1 MKSGKYGTIFEP
13 KELYSFVVKKDKDKD
28 KFVGDMA
35 VDIAKTNTDAVVLAL
50 GNVKAVTVDA
60 RLITEYNNVYYSQIN
75 NYDDIVNELEAH
87 MKKYNVNVLVENL
100 SIPEMINHE
109 DDLVVLARNND
120 VVVVS
125 IV

>member
-13 KELYSFVVKKDKDKD
+13 KELYSFVVKKDKE
-28 KFVGDMA
+28 KFVGDIA
-35 VDIAKTNTDAVVLAL
+35 VDFAKTNTDAVVLAL

-60 RLITEYNNVYYSQIN
+60 RLITEYTNVYYSQIN
-75 NYDDIVNELEAH
+75 SYEDIVNELEAH
-87 MKKYNVNVLVENL
+87 MKKYNVNVLVVNL
-100 SIPEMINHE
+100 PVPEMIKHE

>member
-13 KELYSFVVKKDKDKD
+13 KELYSFVVKKDKA

-60 RLITEYNNVYYSQIN
+60 RLITEYTNVYYSQIN

-87 MKKYNVNVLVENL
+87 MKKYNVNVLVVNL
-100 SIPEMINHE
+100 PVSEMIKHE
-109 DDLVVLARNND
+109 DDLGALARNND

>member
-1 MKSGKYGTIFEP
+1 MKSGKYGTILEP
-13 KELYSFVVKKDKDKD
+13 KELYSFVVKKDKE

-60 RLITEYNNVYYSQIN
+60 RIITEYTNVYYSQFN
-75 NYDDIVNELEAH
+75 NYEDIINELETH
-87 MKKYNVNVLVENL
+87 MKKYNVNVLVVTL
-100 SIPEMINHE
+100 SVPEMIKYE
-109 DDLVVLARNND
+109 DDLGELARNHD

>member
-13 KELYSFVVKKDKDKD
+13 KELYSFVVKKDKE

-75 NYDDIVNELEAH
+75 NYEDIVNELETH
-87 MKKYNVNVLVENL
+87 MKKYNVNVLVVNL
-100 SIPEMINHE
+100 PIDEMIKHE
-109 DDLVVLARNND
+109 DDLSELARNND
-120 VVVVS
+120 AVVVS

>member
-1 MKSGKYGTIFEP
+1 MKSGRYGTIFEP
-13 KELYSFVVKKDKDKD
+13 KELYSFVVKKDKD

-75 NYDDIVNELEAH
+75 NYEDIVNELETH
-87 MKKYNVNVLVENL
+87 MKKYNVNVLVVNL
-100 SIPEMINHE
+100 PIDEMIKHE

-120 VVVVS
+120 VIVVS
-125 IV
+125 VV

>member
-13 KELYSFVVKKDKDKD
+13 KELYSFVVKKDKE

-50 GNVKAVTVDA
+50 GNAKAVTVDA
-60 RLITEYNNVYYSQIN
+60 RLITEYTNVYYSQID
-75 NYDDIVNELEAH
+75 NYEDIVNELESH
-87 MKKYNVNVLVENL
+87 MKKYNVNVLVVNL
-100 SIPEMINHE
+100 PVPEMIKHE

-125 IV
+125 VV

>member
-1 MKSGKYGTIFEP
+1 MKSGKYGTILEP
-13 KELYSFVVKKDKDKD
+13 KELYSFVVKKDKE
-28 KFVGDMA
+28 KFMGDMA

-60 RLITEYNNVYYSQIN
+60 RLITEYTNVYYSQIN
-75 NYDDIVNELEAH
+75 SYEDIVNELETH
-87 MKKYNVNVLVENL
+87 MKKYNVNVLVVNL
-100 SIPEMINHE
+100 SVPEMIKHE
-109 DDLVVLARNND
+109 DDLGELARNHD

>member
-13 KELYSFVVKKDKDKD
+13 KELYSFVVKKDKE
-28 KFVGDMA
+28 KFMGDMA

-60 RLITEYNNVYYSQIN
+60 RLITEYTNVYYSQIN
-75 NYDDIVNELEAH
+75 NYDDIVNELETH
-87 MKKYNVNVLVENL
+87 MKKYNVNVLVVNL
-100 SIPEMINHE
+100 PVSEMIKHE
-109 DDLVVLARNND
+109 DDLGELARNHD

-125 IV
+125 VV

>member
-13 KELYSFVVKKDKDKD
+13 KELYSFVVKKDKD

-60 RLITEYNNVYYSQIN
+60 RIITEYTNVYYSQFN
-75 NYDDIVNELEAH
+75 NYEDIINELETH
-87 MKKYNVNVLVENL
+87 MKKYNVNVLVVNL
-100 SIPEMINHE
+100 PVSEMIKHE
-109 DDLVVLARNND
+109 DDLAELARNHD

>member
-1 MKSGKYGTIFEP
+1 MKSGKYGTILEP
-13 KELYSFVVKKDKDKD
+13 KELYSFVVKKDKDK
-28 KFVGDMA
+28 FLGDMA

-60 RLITEYNNVYYSQIN
+60 RLITEYTNVYYSQIN

-87 MKKYNVNVLVENL
+87 MKKYNVNVLVVNL
-100 SIPEMINHE
+100 PVSEMIKHE
-109 DDLVVLARNND
+109 DDLGELARNHD
-120 VVVVS
+120 VVVIS

>member
-1 MKSGKYGTIFEP
+1 MKSGKYGTILEP
-13 KELYSFVVKKDKDKD
+13 KELYSFVVKKDKD

-60 RLITEYNNVYYSQIN
+60 RLITEYTNVYYSQIN

-87 MKKYNVNVLVENL
+87 MKKYNVNVLVVNL
-100 SIPEMINHE
+100 SVPEMIKHE

-125 IV
+125 VV

>member
-13 KELYSFVVKKDKDKD
+13 KELYSFVVKKDKE

-60 RLITEYNNVYYSQIN
+60 RLITEYTNVYYSQIN

-87 MKKYNVNVLVENL
+87 MKKYNVNVLVVNL
-100 SIPEMINHE
+100 SVPEMIKHE
-109 DDLVVLARNND
+109 DDLAMLARNND
-120 VVVVS
+120 VVMVSVV
-125 IV
+125 

>member
-1 MKSGKYGTIFEP
+1 MKSGKYGTILEA
-13 KELYSFVVKKDKDKD
+13 KELYSFVVKKDKE
-28 KFVGDMA
+28 KFMGDMA

-60 RLITEYNNVYYSQIN
+60 RLITEYTNVYYSQIN
-75 NYDDIVNELEAH
+75 SYEDIVNELETH
-87 MKKYNVNVLVENL
+87 MKKYNVNVLVVNL
-100 SIPEMINHE
+100 SVPEMIKHE
-109 DDLVVLARNND
+109 DDLVMLARNND

>member
-1 MKSGKYGTIFEP
+1 MKSGKYGTILEP
-13 KELYSFVVKKDKDKD
+13 KELYSFVVKKDKE

-60 RLITEYNNVYYSQIN
+60 RLITEYTNVYYSQIN

-87 MKKYNVNVLVENL
+87 MKKYNVNVLVVNL
-100 SIPEMINHE
+100 SVPEMIKHE
-109 DDLVVLARNND
+109 DDLAVLARNND

>member
-13 KELYSFVVKKDKDKD
+13 KELYSFVVKKDKA

-60 RLITEYNNVYYSQIN
+60 RLITEYKNVYYSQIN
-75 NYDDIVNELEAH
+75 NYEDIVNELKTH
-87 MKKYNVNVLVENL
+87 MKKYNVNVLVVNL
-100 SIPEMINHE
+100 PVPEMIKHE
-109 DDLVVLARNND
+109 DDLVMLARNND
-120 VVVVS
+120 VVMVSVV
-125 IV
+125 

>member
-13 KELYSFVVKKDKDKD
+13 KKLYSFVVKKDKE

-60 RLITEYNNVYYSQIN
+60 RLITEYTNVYYSQIN

-87 MKKYNVNVLVENL
+87 MKKYNVNVLVVNL
-100 SIPEMINHE
+100 PVPEMIKHE

-125 IV
+125 VV

>member
-1 MKSGKYGTIFEP
+1 MKSGKYGTILEP
-13 KELYSFVVKKDKDKD
+13 KELYSFVVKKDKE

-60 RLITEYNNVYYSQIN
+60 RLITEYANVYYSQIN

-87 MKKYNVNVLVENL
+87 MKKYNVNVLVVNL
-100 SIPEMINHE
+100 SVPEMIKHE
-109 DDLVVLARNND
+109 DDLGELARNHD

>member
-13 KELYSFVVKKDKDKD
+13 KELYSFVVKKDKE

-60 RLITEYNNVYYSQIN
+60 RLITEYTNVYYSQIN

-87 MKKYNVNVLVENL
+87 MKKYNVNVLVVNL
-100 SIPEMINHE
+100 SIPEMIKHE
-109 DDLVVLARNND
+109 DDLGELARNHD

>member
-13 KELYSFVVKKDKDKD
+13 KELYSFVVKKDKE
-28 KFVGDMA
+28 KFMGDMA

-87 MKKYNVNVLVENL
+87 MKKYNVNVLVVNL
-100 SIPEMINHE
+100 SVPEMIKHE
-109 DDLVVLARNND
+109 DDLGELARNHD

-125 IV
+125 II

>member
-1 MKSGKYGTIFEP
+1 MKSGKYGTILES
-13 KELYSFVVKKDKDKD
+13 KELYSFVVKKDKA
-28 KFVGDMA
+28 KFLGDMA

-60 RLITEYNNVYYSQIN
+60 RLITEYKNVYYSQIN
-75 NYDDIVNELEAH
+75 NYEDIANELETH
-87 MKKYNVNVLVENL
+87 MKKYNVNVLVVNL
-100 SIPEMINHE
+100 PVPEMIKHE

-125 IV
+125 VV

>member
-1 MKSGKYGTIFEP
+1 MKSGKYGTILEP
-13 KELYSFVVKKDKDKD
+13 KELYSFVVKKDKE
-28 KFVGDMA
+28 KFMGDMA

-75 NYDDIVNELEAH
+75 NYEDIVNELETH
-87 MKKYNVNVLVENL
+87 MKKYNVNVLVVNL
-100 SIPEMINHE
+100 SVPEMIKHE

>member
-13 KELYSFVVKKDKDKD
+13 KELYSFVVKKDKE

-60 RLITEYNNVYYSQIN
+60 RLITEYTNVYYSQIN

-87 MKKYNVNVLVENL
+87 MKKYNVNVLVVNL
-100 SIPEMINHE
+100 SVPEMIKHE

>member
-1 MKSGKYGTIFEP
+1 MKSGKYGTIIEP
-13 KELYSFVVKKDKDKD
+13 KELYSFVVKKDKD

-60 RLITEYNNVYYSQIN
+60 RLITEYKNVYYSQIN
-75 NYDDIVNELEAH
+75 NYEDIVNELETH
-87 MKKYNVNVLVENL
+87 MKKYNVNVLVVNL
-100 SIPEMINHE
+100 PVPEMIKHE

-125 IV
+125 VV

>member
-13 KELYSFVVKKDKDKD
+13 KELYSFVVKKDKD

-50 GNVKAVTVDA
+50 GNVKAVAVDA
-60 RLITEYNNVYYSQIN
+60 RIITEYTNVYYSQFN
-75 NYDDIVNELEAH
+75 SYEDIVNELETH
-87 MKKYNVNVLVENL
+87 MKKYNVNVLVVNL
-100 SIPEMINHE
+100 PTDEMIKHE

-125 IV
+125 VV

>member
-13 KELYSFVVKKDKDKD
+13 KELYSFVVKKDKD

-75 NYDDIVNELEAH
+75 NYEDILNELETH
-87 MKKYNVNVLVENL
+87 MKKYNVNVLVVNL
-100 SIPEMINHE
+100 PIDEMIKHE
-109 DDLVVLARNND
+109 DDLGELARNND

-125 IV
+125 VV

>member
-13 KELYSFVVKKDKDKD
+13 KELYSFVVKKDKE

-60 RLITEYNNVYYSQIN
+60 RLITEYKNVYYSQIN
-75 NYDDIVNELEAH
+75 NYEDIANELETH
-87 MKKYNVNVLVENL
+87 MKKYNVNVLVVNL
-100 SIPEMINHE
+100 PIDEMIKHE
-109 DDLVVLARNND
+109 DDLSELARNND
-120 VVVVS
+120 AVVVS

>member
-13 KELYSFVVKKDKDKD
+13 KELYSFVVKKDKD

-60 RLITEYNNVYYSQIN
+60 RLITEYTNVYYSQIN

-87 MKKYNVNVLVENL
+87 MKKYNVNVLVVNL
-100 SIPEMINHE
+100 SVPEMIKHE
-109 DDLVVLARNND
+109 DDLGELARNHD

>member
-13 KELYSFVVKKDKDKD
+13 KELYSFVVKKDKD

-75 NYDDIVNELEAH
+75 NYEDIVNELETH
-87 MKKYNVNVLVENL
+87 MKKYNVNVLVVNL
-100 SIPEMINHE
+100 PIDEMIKHE
-109 DDLVVLARNND
+109 DDLSELARNND
-120 VVVVS
+120 AVVVS

>member
-13 KELYSFVVKKDKDKD
+13 KELYSFVVKKDKE

-60 RLITEYNNVYYSQIN
+60 RLITEYTNVYYSQIN

-87 MKKYNVNVLVENL
+87 MKKYNVNVLVVNL
-100 SIPEMINHE
+100 PVPEMIKHE

-125 IV
+125 VV

>member
-13 KELYSFVVKKDKDKD
+13 KELYSFVVKKDKD

-60 RLITEYNNVYYSQIN
+60 RIITEYTNVYYSQFN
-75 NYDDIVNELEAH
+75 NYEDIINELETH
-87 MKKYNVNVLVENL
+87 MKKYNVNVLVVNL
-100 SIPEMINHE
+100 PTDEMIKHE
-109 DDLVVLARNND
+109 DDLSELARNHD

>member
-13 KELYSFVVKKDKDKD
+13 KELYSFVVKKDKE
-28 KFVGDMA
+28 KFMGDMA

-75 NYDDIVNELEAH
+75 NYEDIVNELETH
-87 MKKYNVNVLVENL
+87 MKKYNVNVLVVNL
-100 SIPEMINHE
+100 PVSEMIKHE
-109 DDLVVLARNND
+109 DDLGALARNND

>member
-1 MKSGKYGTIFEP
+1 MKSGKYGTILEP
-13 KELYSFVVKKDKDKD
+13 KELYSFVVKKDKE

-60 RLITEYNNVYYSQIN
+60 RLITEYKNVYYSQIN
-75 NYDDIVNELEAH
+75 NYDDIVNELETH
-87 MKKYNVNVLVENL
+87 MKKYNVNVLVVNL
-100 SIPEMINHE
+100 SVPEMIKHE

-120 VVVVS
+120 LVVVS

>member
-13 KELYSFVVKKDKDKD
+13 KELYSFVVKKDKD

-60 RLITEYNNVYYSQIN
+60 RIITEYTNVYYSQFN
-75 NYDDIVNELEAH
+75 NYEDIINELETH
-87 MKKYNVNVLVENL
+87 MKKYNVNVLVVNL
-100 SIPEMINHE
+100 PIDEMIKHE
-109 DDLVVLARNND
+109 DDLSELARNHD

-125 IV
+125 VV

>member
-13 KELYSFVVKKDKDKD
+13 KELYSFVVKKDKE

-60 RLITEYNNVYYSQIN
+60 RLITEYTNVYYSQIN
-75 NYDDIVNELEAH
+75 NYEDIVNELETH
-87 MKKYNVNVLVENL
+87 MKKYNVNVLVVNL
-100 SIPEMINHE
+100 PVPEMIKHE

>member
-13 KELYSFVVKKDKDKD
+13 KELYSFVVKKDKE

-60 RLITEYNNVYYSQIN
+60 RLITEYTNVYYSQIN

-87 MKKYNVNVLVENL
+87 MKKYNVNVLVVNL
-100 SIPEMINHE
+100 SVPEMIKHE
-109 DDLVVLARNND
+109 DDLGALARNND